1 MAVKSA
7 EEIIE
12 KVKEFIGDRTDDAV
26 IELLEDITD
35 SVSSEN
41 GFTQEDIDNAVSET
55 EQKWREKYI
64 ARFSGKVKDKEYGEE
79 EEEEEEGEEEYIP
92 SLDDLLKE
100 DKKEDD

>member
-12 KVKEFIGDRTDDAV
+12 KVKEVAGDRTDDAV

-35 SVSSEN
+35 SIKADK
-41 GFTQEDIDNAVSET
+41 GFTQNDIDNAVSKT

-64 ARFSGKVKDKEYGEE
+64 ARFSGKVKDKEYEE
-79 EEEEEEGEEEYIP
+79 EEEEEEEEDIP

-100 DKKEDD
+100 DKKKEDD

>member
-7 EEIIE
+7 EDII
-12 KVKEFIGDRTDDAV
+12 KTVKEVIGDRTDDTV

-35 SVSSEN
+35 SVLSEK

-55 EQKWREKYI
+55 ETKWREKYI
-64 ARFSGKVKDKEYGEE
+64 ARFSGKVKDEEYEE
-79 EEEEEEGEEEYIP
+79 EEEEEEEEEDIP

-100 DKKEDD
+100 DKKKEDD